1 MGTMSELCHHLTV
14 ILGAGLCGLS
24 VAYHLE
30 ENGKTDYLVLERDH
44 DVGGLA
50 RTVTYD
56 GFSFDHASHILYSS
70 DPYATDLICNKL
82 LKGNTR
88 KQIRKSYCYASGVY
102 TEYPYQVNNYGLP
115 PAVIAENI
123 MGLIEARY
131 ESERDGTLPHFEAWI
146 YRTFG
151 RGIAKNFMIPYNR
164 RVWAWNL
171 QDMNYDWIAD
181 RVPVPNIHDVL
192 LGALQPGQ
200 KRYGPNHE
208 FWYPEES
215 GIEAL
220 PRGFL
225 RYIPA
230 ERLWLNASVAAIDSV
245 RREVLLEDGRRVR
258 YNYLISTLPLP
269 GLIKLC
275 GKDVPPAVLNAAQGL
290 KCNVVH
296 AVNIG
301 LVGTDFGT
309 KEMMHWIYFPE
320 ETTIF
325 HRVGFPGNFSSRM
338 VPSGCSSIQV
348 EISES
353 VYRPRSRETLI
364 QQSLEDLSRVGIL
377 KEQETRLTS
386 DGGRVLVAEAM
397 TLNPAYIIYDL
408 RHRENTQTIRDYLGG
423 LDIIA
428 RGRFGEWEYLN
439 MDHVILSGKDAA
451 ESAL

>member
-1 MGTMSELCHHLTV
+1 MAELCHYSAV

-24 VAYHLE
+24 AAYHLE
-30 ENGKTDYLVLERDH
+30 EKGKTDYLVLERDH

-56 GFSFDHASHILYSS
+56 GFSFDHASHILFSG

-82 LKGNTR
+82 LNGNTR
-88 KQIRKSYCYASGVY
+88 KQIRQSYCYTAGVY

-131 ESERDGTLPHFEAWI
+131 ELGWGGPPPHFEAWI

-164 RVWAWNL
+164 RVWAWDL

-181 RVPVPNIHDVL
+181 RVPVPNINDVL
-192 LGALQPGQ
+192 LGALQPGH
-200 KRYGPNHE
+200 KRYGPNQE
-208 FWYPEES
+208 FWYPEEG

-220 PRGFL
+220 PRAFL
-225 RYIPA
+225 RYIPS
-230 ERLWLNASVAAIDSV
+230 ERFWLDARVVGIDSV
-245 RREVLLEDGRRVR
+245 RREVFLADGRRVR

-269 GLIKLC
+269 VLINLC
-275 GKDVPPAVLNAAQGL
+275 GNDVPPSILNAAKGL
-290 KCNVVH
+290 KCNVVL

-301 LVGTDFGT
+301 LVGTDFST
-309 KEMMHWIYFPE
+309 TEMMHWIYFPE

-325 HRVGFPGNFSSRM
+325 HRVGFPGNLSSRM

-353 VYRPRSRETLI
+353 VHCPRNRETLI
-364 QQSLEDLSRVGIL
+364 QKSLEDLARVGIL
-377 KEQETRLTS
+377 KKQETRLTS
-386 DGGRVLVAEAM
+386 DGGRVLVAEVM

-408 RHRENTQTIRDYLGG
+408 QHRENTRTVRDYLGG
-423 LDIIA
+423 LNIIT

-451 ESAL
+451 ESIL

>member
-1 MGTMSELCHHLTV
+1 MAELCHYSAV

-24 VAYHLE
+24 AAYHLE
-30 ENGKTDYLVLERDH
+30 EKGKTDYLVLERDH
-44 DVGGLA
+44 NVGGLA

-56 GFSFDHASHILYSS
+56 GFSFDHASHILFSG

-82 LKGNTR
+82 LNGNTR
-88 KQIRKSYCYASGVY
+88 KQIRKSYCYTADVY

-131 ESERDGTLPHFEAWI
+131 ESERDGPPPHFEAWI

-164 RVWAWNL
+164 RVWAWDL

-181 RVPVPNIHDVL
+181 RVPVTNIHDVL

-208 FWYPEES
+208 FWYPEEG

-220 PRGFL
+220 PRAFL

-245 RREVLLEDGRRVR
+245 RREVLLADGRRVR

-269 GLIKLC
+269 GLINLC
-275 GKDVPPAVLNAAQGL
+275 GKDVPPSILNAAKGL
-290 KCNVVH
+290 KCNVVL

-301 LVGTDFGT
+301 LTGTDFST
-309 KEMMHWIYFPE
+309 TEMMHWIYFPE
-320 ETTIF
+320 EATVF
-325 HRVGFPGNFSSRM
+325 HRVGFPGNFSPRM

-353 VYRPRSRETLI
+353 IHRPRNRETLI
-364 QQSLEDLSRVGIL
+364 QQSLEDLARVGIL
-377 KEQETRLTS
+377 KKQEARLTS
-386 DGGRVLVAEAM
+386 DGGRVLVAEVM
-397 TLNPAYIIYDL
+397 TLDPAYIIYDH
-408 RHRENTQTIRDYLGG
+408 RHRENTRTIRDYLGG
-423 LDIIA
+423 LNIIA

-439 MDHVILSGKDAA
+439 MDHVILSGKNAA